1 MYILTPD
8 QAKNNPGLV
17 SFSRVLTDTDRGSRK
32 QVPLLISPDL
42 KTLFIF
48 KRLLSSNKWWEKH
61 SLFCVCFNKRAS
73 VWCFLLPELIMIGVG
88 RRERAAIGF
97 YEQKTN
103 KINLLCWV
111 NIWGIFWGAM
121 GLNITNKY
129 GTIVQ
134 FIYLWDHPPTVH
146 TPNTEYLLRNLNFAP
161 IPKHFISPSPLL
173 TTAKPEAADVFSV
186 DDTWVCCTGLSS
198 AHGL

>member
-1 MYILTPD
+1 MMGEAPI
-8 QAKNNPGLV
+8 
-17 SFSRVLTDTDRGSRK
+17 
-32 QVPLLISPDL
+32 
-42 KTLFIF
+42 
-48 KRLLSSNKWWEKH
+48 

-103 KINLLCWV
+103 KINLLCCV
-111 NIWGIFWGAM
+111 NIWGIFWGAI
-121 GLNITNKY
+121 GLNITNKC

-161 IPKHFISPSPLL
+161 IPKHLIYFSF
-173 TTAKPEAADVFSV
+173 TSV
-186 DDTWVCCTGLSS
+186 DHRKAWSGGCLLSWWYLGMLHRPGSHRPNGPGLVTI
-198 AHGL
+198 

>member
-1 MYILTPD
+1 MMGEAPI
-8 QAKNNPGLV
+8 
-17 SFSRVLTDTDRGSRK
+17 
-32 QVPLLISPDL
+32 
-42 KTLFIF
+42 
-48 KRLLSSNKWWEKH
+48 

-111 NIWGIFWGAM
+111 NIWGIFWGAI

-161 IPKHFISPSPLL
+161 IPKQNTYFSLFLL
-173 TTAKPEAADVFSV
+173 HLCWPQKSLKRRMSSQLMIPGYVAPA
-186 DDTWVCCTGLSS
+186 GLSS
-198 AHGL
+198 AQRPWPGHNLTISPASLSS